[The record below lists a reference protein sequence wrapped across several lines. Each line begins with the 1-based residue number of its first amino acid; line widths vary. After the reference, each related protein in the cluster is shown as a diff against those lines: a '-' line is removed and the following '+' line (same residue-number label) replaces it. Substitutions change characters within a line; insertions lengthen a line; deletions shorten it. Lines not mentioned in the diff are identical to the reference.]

1 MFFGG
6 LMSTVKIRDIGNSL
20 GVIIPKPYA
29 DSLSLKAGKE
39 VTIEMKKG
47 SLIIKPYQ
55 YSLEDLV
62 AQMNADNLTPEIHTG
77 EAVGGELM
85 DDDLEMKDVLDDS
98 KTTK

>member
-1 MFFGG
+1 
-6 LMSTVKIRDIGNSL
+6 MSTFRIRDIGNSL

-47 SLIIKPYQ
+47 SLIIKPCQ
-55 YSLEDLV
+55 YSLEELV
-62 AQMNADNLTPEIHTG
+62 AQMTTKNTMPEIATSKEMG
-77 EAVGGELM
+77 AEFVAY
-85 DDDLEMKDVLDDS
+85 DLEIKDEDDEPKR